1 MKHYSLKNCQRY
13 IMVSSSNGSTE
24 LKKPFQRLPTGIVP
38 FHYEIYLRPN
48 LVDLV
53 FTGNVNIELDVIQAT
68 SELVCNAAELKV
80 DSVKVNGEDAL
91 DSTISEE
98 EETLTVKLAKPLE
111 PGTKAVFSCKFTGEL
126 NDKMRGFYRYLYM
139 YTCSVF

>member
-1 MKHYSLKNCQRY
+1 
-13 IMVSSSNGSTE
+13 MVSSSNGSTE

-91 DSTISEE
+91 DSIISEE
-98 EETLTVKLAKPLE
+98 EETLTVKLSKPLE

-126 NDKMRGFYRYLYM
+126 NDKMRGFYRYLYLKLFIFG
-139 YTCSVF
+139 S

>member
-1 MKHYSLKNCQRY
+1 
-13 IMVSSSNGSTE
+13 MVSSSNGSSE

-38 FHYEIYLRPN
+38 SHYEIYLRPN
-48 LVDLV
+48 LVDLA

-91 DSTISEE
+91 DSIISEE
-98 EETLTVKLAKPLE
+98 EETLTVKLSKPLE

-126 NDKMRGFYRYLYM
+126 NDKMRGFYRYLYV
-139 YTCSVF
+139 YVYVFCFLKLFIFGS